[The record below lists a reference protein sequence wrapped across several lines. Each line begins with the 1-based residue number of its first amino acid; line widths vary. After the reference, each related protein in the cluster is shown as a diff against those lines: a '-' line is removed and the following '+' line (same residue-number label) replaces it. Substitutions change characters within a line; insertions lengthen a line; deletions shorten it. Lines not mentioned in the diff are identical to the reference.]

1 MKRKNKAIPLLIALA
16 MLFSLTA
23 CGTKDSTGAL
33 LTPDSTSTDLDGKIL
48 ASFGTP
54 IPEEEFEAMMN
65 ESIGGTLKDLM
76 VVPSPSEM
84 ALLIQNGQADAGAT
98 HAYNAK
104 YIAARNP
111 DLTYFTGMEMECSM
125 VFEKGSGLKEQV
137 DEALNELE
145 STGVLPEL
153 IETWLSDEALQQDP
167 QPRELEQIP
176 GAETIRVGISG
187 TLPPMDYA
195 TADGKPGG
203 FNVALFG
210 EISRLLGKNVEF
222 ITIDPDAKFMALSSG
237 TIDLFFWNFY
247 GRFISEDYEISQP
260 YLTDYGAFLIRAE
273 TK

>member
-1 MKRKNKAIPLLIALA
+1 MKQQVKAIPLLLALT
-16 MLFSLTA
+16 MLFSLAA
-23 CGTKDSTGAL
+23 CGTKDSAGDA
-33 LTPDSTSTDLDGKIL
+33 LTPDSTSADLDGKIL

-54 IPEEEFEAMMN
+54 IPEDEFETMMN
-65 ESIGGTLKDLM
+65 ESIGGALKDLM

-111 DLTYFTGMEMECSM
+111 DLAYFTGMEMECSM
-125 VFEKGSGLKEQV
+125 VFEKGSDLKAQV
-137 DEALNELE
+137 DQALDELE
-145 STGVLPEL
+145 ATGVLAEL

-167 QPRELEQIP
+167 VPEDLEKIP
-176 GAETIRVGISG
+176 GAETIKAGISG

-195 TADGKPGG
+195 TADGAPGG

-222 ITIDPDAKFMALSSG
+222 VTIDPDAKFMALSSG